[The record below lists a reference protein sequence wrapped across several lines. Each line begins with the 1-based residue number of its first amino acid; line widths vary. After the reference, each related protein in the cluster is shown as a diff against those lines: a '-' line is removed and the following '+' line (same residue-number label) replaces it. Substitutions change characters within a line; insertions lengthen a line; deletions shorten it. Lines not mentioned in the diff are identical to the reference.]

1 MEIKLD
7 YGKGKLKVD
16 IPKKNILHILET
28 RPIAALDNPRQQI
41 LDSLKKPIKSPPL
54 ASLVKGRENICI
66 VISDSTR
73 AVPTR
78 LILEALLPEIERCGI
93 GASDITVLVAT
104 GLHRPNVGKELEG
117 LVGKDIAEKYRIIN
131 HDARDRESC
140 RHIGDTK
147 KGTPVIL
154 NKAYLDADFKILT
167 GLIEPHFMAGF
178 SGGRKSVCPG
188 ISYMDMFKHF
198 HGPPV
203 LESPQASTGIL
214 DGNPFHEEATEIAEK
229 AGADFIV
236 NVTINK
242 QKQVTG
248 VFSGDLAAAHRKGA
262 EFCLKSSSVSVK
274 EEADMVV
281 TTGGGLPLDVNLY
294 QAVKGMV
301 GCLPAV
307 KQGGMII
314 IASEC
319 SEEIGSEEFRELLA
333 GEEDLGRFLDRICNT
348 DYFKIDQ
355 WELEELAKARKKAD
369 IYLYS
374 DCVLKCGH
382 NIPPGTLKQ
391 VNSAAEAIEEG
402 FARYGKDARITV
414 IPEGPYVIPRLERQ
428 PGT

>member
-1 MEIKLD
+1 MMNIELD
-7 YGKGKLKVD
+7 YGKSKLSVD
-16 IPKKNILHILET
+16 IPKKNILHVLET
-28 RPIAALDNPRQQI
+28 KPIATVDDPQQAI
-41 LDSLKKPIKSPPL
+41 IRSLEAPIQSPPL
-54 ASLVKGRENICI
+54 SKLLEGSKDICI

-73 AVPTR
+73 AVPTK
-78 LILEALLPEIERCGI
+78 LILEVLLSEMENYGVDSGR
-93 GASDITVLVAT
+93 ITILVAT

-117 LVGKDIAEKYRIIN
+117 LVGRDIIKKYRIVN

-140 RHIGDTK
+140 RHIGNTK

-154 NKAYLDADFKILT
+154 NKTYLDADFKILT

-178 SGGRKSVCPG
+178 SGGRKSICPG
-188 ISYMDMFKHF
+188 ISFMDMFKYF
-198 HGPPV
+198 HGPPI
-203 LESPQASTGIL
+203 LESEQAATGVL
-214 DGNPFHEEATEIAEK
+214 DGNPFHEEATEIAKK
-229 AGADFIV
+229 AGADFMV

-242 QKQVTG
+242 KKEITG
-248 VFSGDLAAAHRKGA
+248 IFSGDLVAAHRKGA
-262 EFCLKSSSVSVK
+262 EFCLESSSVPVSR
-274 EEADMVV
+274 EADMVV

-319 SEEIGSEEFRELLA
+319 IEEIGSQEFTELIT
-333 GEEDLGRFLDRICNT
+333 GEEHLEDFMHRICHT

-374 DCVLKCGH
+374 DCVLKCSH
-382 NIPPGTLKQ
+382 AIPRQTLKL
-391 VNSAAEAIEEG
+391 AESVSQAIEQG
-402 FARYGKDARITV
+402 FARYGKDASITV
-414 IPEGPYVIPRLERQ
+414 IPEGPYVIPRLEKQ
-428 PGT
+428 